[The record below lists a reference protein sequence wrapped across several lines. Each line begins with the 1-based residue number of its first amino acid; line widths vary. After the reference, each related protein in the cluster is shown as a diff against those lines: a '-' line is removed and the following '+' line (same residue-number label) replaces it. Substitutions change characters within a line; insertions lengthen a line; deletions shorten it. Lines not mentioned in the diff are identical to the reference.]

1 MPERNVFA
9 GPFYS
14 RLYLGSDELEDDCPR
29 FRVRISA
36 WFDQVCSYGGGEDME
51 VADIVKA
58 ELGINVPHRYMAMG
72 ISRAGFDEYF
82 AEAPLRD
89 ILDVVTVVY
98 RFLARQGPPARA
110 ETWQSE
116 IERAFREQRLAYEI
130 DPDGVVHPH
139 VDQEFA
145 RSKQSTIG
153 ALSSDH
159 FTTARERYE
168 EACDHLGSDGREAG
182 DAIDKIFKANESVF
196 RQITGARSLDS
207 NGCTR
212 VLSAKFQAI
221 YDGDQHAT
229 SAAALACQGFSK
241 WVAAAHNYRHEGG
254 VDAPNPAPL
263 DLAITMVSQGAGYL
277 RWMALNF
284 DALKA
289 DGRLGRS

>member
-1 MPERNVFA
+1 MDSRYDLHDEKLE
-9 GPFYS
+9 YS
-14 RLYLGSDELEDDCPR
+14 VGLQIAKILE
-29 FRVRISA
+29 
-36 WFDQVCSYGGGEDME
+36 
-51 VADIVKA
+51 A
-58 ELGINVPHRYMAMG
+58 ELGIKVRHKHIGMG
-72 ISRAGFDEYF
+72 VSKACFDDYF

-89 ILDVVTVVY
+89 ILDVVTIIY
-98 RFLARQGPPARA
+98 RIFARIGHPARA
-110 ETWQSE
+110 GTWQSE
-116 IERAFREQRLAYEI
+116 IERALREQRLPYEI
-130 DPDGVVHPH
+130 DADGLVHPH
-139 VDQEFA
+139 IDQEFS

-153 ALSSDH
+153 ALSGDH
-159 FTTARERYE
+159 FTAARERYA

-207 NGCTR
+207 NGCSR
-212 VLSAKFQAI
+212 VLSARFQAI

-229 SAAALACQGFSK
+229 SAAALTCQGFSK

>member
-1 MPERNVFA
+1 MPEQNVFA
-9 GPFYS
+9 GPIYS
-14 RLYLGSDELEDDCPR
+14 RLYLGSDELQDDCPR
-29 FRVRISA
+29 FRVRIIA
-36 WFDQVCSYGGGEDME
+36 RFDQACDYQRQED
-51 VADIVKA
+51 VQIADIVKA
-58 ELGINVPHRYMAMG
+58 ELGINVPRRYMAMG

-89 ILDVVTVVY
+89 ILDVVTIIY
-98 RFLARQGPPARA
+98 RFLARQVYPERA

-116 IERAFREQRLAYEI
+116 IERALREQRLPYEI
-130 DPDGVVHPH
+130 DADGVVHPH
-139 VDQEFA
+139 IDQEFS
-145 RSKQSTIG
+145 RSRQSTIG
-153 ALSSDH
+153 ALSGDH
-159 FTTARERYE
+159 FTAARERYE

-207 NGCTR
+207 DGCTH

-229 SAAALACQGFSK
+229 SAAALTCQGFSK